1 MSEDLYR
8 VIVKGYSS
16 GKGEYFI
23 ELEFAKL
30 FKITPEKARELLKSS
45 PKTIKENLPQ
55 DQAAKYKLAIEKA
68 GAVCELENMR
78 FDTSGL
84 SLE

>member
-8 VIVKGYSS
+8 VIVNGCSAD
-16 GKGEYFI
+16 KGEYYA

-30 FKITPEKARELLKSS
+30 FKISPEKSKKILHAT
-45 PKTIKENLPQ
+45 PKTIKENLTLEKANQ
-55 DQAAKYKLAIEKA
+55 YKSAIEKT
-68 GAVCELENMR
+68 GVLCELENMK
-78 FDTSGL
+78 FNISGL